1 MERRSLFWL
10 NSEKGNLVSQR
21 YIHRRPPSDKRWE
34 QRNTY
39 LNARFLSTEQSLA
52 QASAKNSPPGK
63 PLACRGLTPLNI
75 FQALNLKAELSKF
88 SSGSQASGW
97 HLGDERPFTHPGKML
112 QKCLQT
118 DTWENTD
125 VKDRCGTFS
134 SQLGIKVRSLAACL
148 YINLFKGLFVPCCLP
163 TGCFVLHLYIYLEIT
178 IVWSQICDGKR
189 ETFSPNQSGSSSR
202 QCLLNKA
209 CTTKRSSD

>member
-1 MERRSLFWL
+1 MGTEERLPQRSFPF
-10 NSEKGNLVSQR
+10 
-21 YIHRRPPSDKRWE
+21 HRAE
-34 QRNTY
+34 
-39 LNARFLSTEQSLA
+39 
-52 QASAKNSPPGK
+52 SAKNSPPGK

-75 FQALNLKAELSKF
+75 SRALNLKAELSKS

-97 HLGDERPFTHPGKML
+97 HLSDERPFTHPGKML

-118 DTWENTD
+118 DTWENID
-125 VKDRCGTFS
+125 VKDRCRTFS

-163 TGCFVLHLYIYLEIT
+163 TGGFVLHLYIYLEIT

-202 QCLLNKA
+202 QCLLNKV
-209 CTTKRSSD
+209 CTTKRSRV